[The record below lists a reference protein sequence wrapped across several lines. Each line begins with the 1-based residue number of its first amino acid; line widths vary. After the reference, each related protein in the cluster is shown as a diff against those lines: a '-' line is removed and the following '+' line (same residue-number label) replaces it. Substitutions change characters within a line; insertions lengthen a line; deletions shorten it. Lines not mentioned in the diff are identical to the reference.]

1 MQSHFEYF
9 NNIAIEALIDYFN
22 QPQEESNQIE
32 FKSGETDVS
41 KLYKEI
47 CAFANTD
54 GGVLI
59 WGAPKEINFKS
70 GEKSTANRV
79 CQGKLTPTE
88 INKTEDS
95 LIQTLMA
102 NISPAP
108 IGIIVRKF
116 SYEQGYAYII
126 IVPKS
131 LYPPHQVGGTYYIR
145 VNTMSV
151 PAPHGIVQAFF
162 NQKKPID
169 LVAKIKIEKEL
180 VEHNKEVGITIAV
193 TNKSKYPAV
202 EIEGFVSIVGKLYE
216 VKETPVLN
224 MVSLKEGRVSLSTG
238 LKFKSA
244 SILGLWVW
252 HSIYGIRILGEYC
265 YVELFIWAKETHGFT
280 KLFKLY
286 NNGTIHEIDLDS
298 ADDLEKEYEEWMS
311 LDEEA

>member
-9 NNIAIEALIDYFN
+9 NSITIEALIDYFN
-22 QPQEESNQIE
+22 QSQEESNQME
-32 FKSGETDVS
+32 FKSGETDIS

-59 WGAPKEINFKS
+59 WGAPKEININS
-70 GEKSTANRV
+70 GEKNNANKV

-108 IGIIVRKF
+108 IGIVVRKF
-116 SYEQGYAYII
+116 SYEPGYAYII
-126 IVPKS
+126 IIPKS
-131 LYPPHQVGGTYYIR
+131 LYPPHQVNGTYYIR
-145 VNTMSV
+145 VNTMSM

-180 VEHNKEVGITIAV
+180 LEHNKEVGITIAV
-193 TNKSKYPAV
+193 TNNSKYPAV
-202 EIEGFVSIVGKLYE
+202 DIEGFVSIVGKLYE
-216 VKETPVLN
+216 FKEKPELN
-224 MVSLKEGRVSLSTG
+224 MVNLKEGRVSLSTG

-252 HSIYGIRILGEYC
+252 YNIYGVKILDEYC
-265 YVELFIWAKETHGFT
+265 YIELFIWARETHGFT

-286 NNGTIHEIDLDS
+286 SNGTIVEVNLNGT
-298 ADDLEKEYEEWMS
+298 DDLEKEYKEWMA